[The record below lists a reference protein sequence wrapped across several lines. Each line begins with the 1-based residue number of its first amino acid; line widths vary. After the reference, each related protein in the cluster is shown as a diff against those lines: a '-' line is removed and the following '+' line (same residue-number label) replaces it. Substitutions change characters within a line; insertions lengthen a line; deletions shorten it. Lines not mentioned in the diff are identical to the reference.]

1 MQALTS
7 LVSLV
12 YNYPMTRYQWFL
24 AALFAAVWLWAAWEP
39 LHRNALLLENLL
51 VFLFVPVLLIAGRY
65 FKLSDASYTFVT
77 LFLIMHVIGSHWT
90 YGEVPFGFTLGE
102 WLGSDGRNMYDRL
115 LHFSFGFLM
124 AYPLRE
130 MFVRV
135 TAARGFWTYYIPLD
149 IILSFSALYE
159 IIEWGALM
167 TVDSTAG
174 TLFLAHQGDIFDP
187 AKDISN
193 ALVGGIIAML
203 IVLGLNWALN
213 REDFRGEMKESFRIK
228 GERRTGRVPI
238 KELVR

>member
-24 AALFAAVWLWAAWEP
+24 AALFASVWLWAAWEP
-39 LHRNALLLENLL
+39 LHRNAWLLENLL
-51 VFLFVPVLLIAGRY
+51 VFLFVPVLLIGAQY
-65 FKLSDASYTFVT
+65 FKLSHVSYPFIT
-77 LFLIMHVIGSHWT
+77 LFLILHIIGSNWT
-90 YGEVPFGFTLGE
+90 YGEVPFGFQLGE
-102 WLGSDGRNMYDRL
+102 WLGTDRNMYDRL

-124 AYPLRE
+124 AYPIRE

-135 TAARGFWTYYIPLD
+135 TQARGFWTYYIPLD

-159 IIEWGALM
+159 VIEWGALM

-187 AKDISN
+187 AKDIAN
-193 ALVGGIIAML
+193 ALVGGIIAIM
-203 IVLGLNWALN
+203 IVFGTNWFFN
-213 REDFRGEMKESFRIK
+213 REEFGEEMKESFRIK
-228 GERRTGRVPI
+228 GERRRGRDMA
-238 KELVR
+238 R